1 MSEGSGLRTFRRN
14 SRTAFLILWS
24 LGCGGRP
31 SNPGAEVISHP
42 PVEVNIDAF
51 EDVEVTL
58 NGVDAFNLI
67 PELTTGDKVA
77 VRARIVRNDRTIIPS
92 IATLLVRLLPEGTPE
107 ERWESFKVE
116 DEYIGVIDVL
126 SGQST
131 FEPVIRERPGRFD
144 LRCYALY
151 MVATEEKPAFYLIG
165 KGKAEVTA
173 GRKEPTVVG
182 TRSAICGNGCK

>member
-165 KGKAEVTA
+165 KGKAEVTE
-173 GRKEPTVVG
+173 GRKEPKA
-182 TRSAICGNGCK
+182 SAH